1 MWGRAGLCEERAW
14 HLLLHDLIS
23 SRAGSLLRHPGRPHA
38 FLHVFLL
45 EIRTRPREKSC
56 FGGNQRT
63 TTLFSLGNTH
73 PSERKVVF
81 RWKPTDDDTVFSWK
95 YAPVR
100 EESRVSVETNGRRHC
115 FLLEIRTRPREK
127 SCFGGNQRTT
137 TLFSL
142 GNTHPSE
149 RKVVFRWKPTDDDT
163 VFSWKYAPVREE
175 SRVSVE
181 TNGRRHCF
189 LLEIRTRPREKS
201 CFGGNQRTTTL
212 FSLGNTHPSERKVVF
227 RWKPTDDDTVF
238 SWKYAPVREKS
249 RVSVETNGRRHCF
262 L

>member
-1 MWGRAGLCEERAW
+1 VWGRAGLCEERAW

-81 RWKPTDDDTVFSWK
+81 RWKPPDDDTVFS
-95 YAPVR
+95 R
-100 EESRVSVETNGRRHC
+100 
-115 FLLEIRTRPREK
+115 
-127 SCFGGNQRTT
+127 
-137 TLFSL
+137 L

-163 VFSWKYAPVREE
+163 VFSR
-175 SRVSVE
+175 
-181 TNGRRHCF
+181 
-189 LLEIRTRPREKS
+189 
-201 CFGGNQRTTTL
+201 
-212 FSLGNTHPSERKVVF
+212 LGNTHPSERKVVF
-227 RWKPTDDDTVF
+227 RWKLTDDDTVF
-238 SWKYAPVREKS
+238 SRLGNTRPLREKS
-249 RVSVETNGRRHCF
+249 GVPLNPRGSFFRRLRHFELCSSTQQPQSAF
-262 L
+262 RGNHLTFPTLLCAFSLSAPPPVPTRTP

>member
-1 MWGRAGLCEERAW
+1 MKRGMVRRELRSACGVWGRAGLCEERAW

-81 RWKPTDDDTVFSWK
+81 RWKPTDDDTVFS
-95 YAPVR
+95 R
-100 EESRVSVETNGRRHC
+100 
-115 FLLEIRTRPREK
+115 
-127 SCFGGNQRTT
+127 
-137 TLFSL
+137 L

-149 RKVVFRWKPTDDDT
+149 RKVVFRWKLTDDDT
-163 VFSWKYAPVREE
+163 VFSRLG
-175 SRVSVE
+175 
-181 TNGRRHCF
+181 N
-189 LLEIRTRPREKS
+189 TRPLREKS
-201 CFGGNQRTTTL
+201 GVPLNPRGSFFRRLRHFELCSSTQQPQSAFRGNHLTFPTL
-212 FSLGNTHPSERKVVF
+212 LCAFSLSAPPPV
-227 RWKPTDDDTVF
+227 PTRT
-238 SWKYAPVREKS
+238 P
-249 RVSVETNGRRHCF
+249 
-262 L
+262 